1 VENAAFAAEAE
12 AEKSHWWFVGRRHL
26 FASELERANLRRDAR
41 IIDIGTGTGS
51 TLRMLRDL
59 GYSRVTGIDPSE
71 EAIGYC
77 ASKGLGPVTKG
88 SLSKL
93 KFDNDSFDFVF
104 ATDVLEHVEND
115 LQGLEEICRV
125 LSPGCQ
131 ALITVPAFKML
142 WGLQD
147 RQALHKRRYRK
158 NALLNLISAAGLHPV
173 KAYYFNYLLF
183 VPILLARKGIDLLG
197 VNLSSENQLN
207 TQALNTMLGAIFRFD
222 IRTAPIVRPPFGV
235 SILVVAMKPAA
246 LTSDRRESSNACQ

>member
-1 VENAAFAAEAE
+1 MENAAFAAEAE

-88 SLSKL
+88 SLSML

-115 LQGLEEICRV
+115 LRGLEEICRV

-158 NALLNLISAAGLHPV
+158 RALLDLISAAGLRPI

-183 VPILLARKGIDLLG
+183 VPILLARKSIDLFWASISPAKTRSTRK
-197 VNLSSENQLN
+197 LSTRCWALFSGSTSE
-207 TQALNTMLGAIFRFD
+207 
-222 IRTAPIVRPPFGV
+222 PRP
-235 SILVVAMKPAA
+235 S
-246 LTSDRRESSNACQ
+246 